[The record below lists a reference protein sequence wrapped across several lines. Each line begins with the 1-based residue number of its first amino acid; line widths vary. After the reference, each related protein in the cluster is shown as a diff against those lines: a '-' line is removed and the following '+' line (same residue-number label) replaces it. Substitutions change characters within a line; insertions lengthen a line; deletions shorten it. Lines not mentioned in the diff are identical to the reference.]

1 MTTESTDS
9 TEKPDGAESTGSSKQ
24 DQAQLAGILRE
35 RLLRPVGLDVWTR
48 AESRLARPDRDNCE
62 HCDDLLQATRDLV
75 SLHPALSIT
84 LYDLDEHADR
94 AEQAGVKHAPTT
106 IIRGGGR
113 SIRFTGYWSGMLLLP
128 FLDLLSFASTLTT
141 PVDPATR
148 AALEAIEQRVEIDLL
163 VTPYDPYSAHMVQLL
178 GAFAIESRQLRLHV
192 YELSELPIL
201 AGQRSLTEVPAMSI
215 AGRRFNGAWDEQPLI
230 EQIGR
235 VIAGDEQPVVRDRV
249 LATPYVSM
257 EEARRIAASQVPAP
271 GAQPPS
277 EPSGE
282 SAAAGLYVPG
292 RD

>member
-1 MTTESTDS
+1 MTTEGTENPDS
-9 TEKPDGAESTGSSKQ
+9 TGISKE

-48 AESRLARPDRDNCE
+48 AESGLARTDRDTCE
-62 HCDDLLQATRDLV
+62 HCDELLQATRDLV

-94 AEQAGVKHAPTT
+94 AEQAGVTHAPTT

-113 SIRFTGYWSGMLLLP
+113 SIRFTGYWSGMLLSP
-128 FLDLLSFASTLTT
+128 FLDVLSFASTLTT
-141 PVDPATR
+141 PVDPETR
-148 AALEAIEQRVEIDLL
+148 AALDAIEQRVEIDLM
-163 VTPYDPYSAHMVQLL
+163 VTPFDPYSAHMVQLL

-192 YELSELPIL
+192 FELSELPIL
-201 AGQRSLTEVPAMSI
+201 AGQRSLSEVPAMVI
-215 AGRRFNGAWDEQPLI
+215 AGRRFSGAWDEQPLV

-235 VIAGDEQPVVRDRV
+235 VIAGNDEPVVRDRV

-257 EEARRIAASQVPAP
+257 EEARRIMAEQAPAAGAESPA
-271 GAQPPS
+271 A
-277 EPSGE
+277 PSGE
-282 SAAAGLYVPG
+282 SAASGLYVPG

>member
-1 MTTESTDS
+1 MTTEGTESTENPDS
-9 TEKPDGAESTGSSKQ
+9 TGISKE

-48 AESRLARPDRDNCE
+48 AESGLARTDRDTCE
-62 HCDDLLQATRDLV
+62 HCDELLQATRDLV

-94 AEQAGVKHAPTT
+94 AEQAGVTHAPTT

-113 SIRFTGYWSGMLLLP
+113 SIRFTGYWSGMLLSP
-128 FLDLLSFASTLTT
+128 FLDVLSFASTLTT
-141 PVDPATR
+141 PVDPETR
-148 AALEAIEQRVEIDLL
+148 AALDAIEQRVEIDLMI
-163 VTPYDPYSAHMVQLL
+163 TPFDPYSAHMLQLL

-192 YELSELPIL
+192 FELSELPIL
-201 AGQRSLTEVPAMSI
+201 AGQRSLSEVPAMVI
-215 AGRRFNGAWDEQPLI
+215 AGRRFSGAWDEQPLV

-235 VIAGDEQPVVRDRV
+235 VIAGNDEPVVRDRV

-257 EEARRIAASQVPAP
+257 EEARRMMAEQAPAAGAESPA
-271 GAQPPS
+271 A
-277 EPSGE
+277 PSGE
-282 SAAAGLYVPG
+282 SAASGLYVPG

>member
-1 MTTESTDS
+1 MTTDS
-9 TEKPDGAESTGSSKQ
+9 TEGAGSTDRPGISKE

-35 RLLRPVGLDVWTR
+35 RLIRPVGLDVWTR
-48 AESRLARPDRDNCE
+48 AESGLARTDRDACE

-84 LYDLDEHADR
+84 QYDLDENADR
-94 AEQAGVKHAPTT
+94 AEQAGVTHAPTT

-113 SIRFTGYWSGMLLLP
+113 SIRFTGYWSGMLLSP
-128 FLDLLSFASTLTT
+128 FLDVLSFASTLNT
-141 PVDPATR
+141 PVTPATR
-148 AALEAIEQRVEIDLL
+148 TALEAIEQRIEVDLL
-163 VTPYDPYSAHMVQLL
+163 VTPFDPYSAHMVQLL

-201 AGQRSLTEVPAMSI
+201 AAQRSLNEVPAISI
-215 AGRRFNGAWDEQPLI
+215 AGRRFSGAWDEQPLV

-235 VIAGDEQPVVRDRV
+235 VIAGNDEPVVRDRV
-249 LATPYVSM
+249 LASPYVSM
-257 EEARRIAASQVPAP
+257 EEARRMSAERGPAA

-282 SAAAGLYVPG
+282 SAATGLYVPG

>member
-1 MTTESTDS
+1 MTTEATENPDS
-9 TEKPDGAESTGSSKQ
+9 TGISKE

-48 AESRLARPDRDNCE
+48 AESGLARTDRDTCE
-62 HCDDLLQATRDLV
+62 HCDELLQATRDLV

-94 AEQAGVKHAPTT
+94 AEQAGVTHAPTT

-113 SIRFTGYWSGMLLLP
+113 SIRFTGYWSGMLLSP
-128 FLDLLSFASTLTT
+128 FLDVLSFASTLTT
-141 PVDPATR
+141 PVDPETR
-148 AALEAIEQRVEIDLL
+148 AALDAIEQRVEIDLM
-163 VTPYDPYSAHMVQLL
+163 VTPFDPYSAHMVQLL

-192 YELSELPIL
+192 FELSELPIL
-201 AGQRSLTEVPAMSI
+201 AGQRSLSEVPAMVI
-215 AGRRFNGAWDEQPLI
+215 AGRRFSGAWDEQPLV

-235 VIAGDEQPVVRDRV
+235 VIAGNDEPVVRDRV

-257 EEARRIAASQVPAP
+257 EEARRIMAEQAPAAGAESPA
-271 GAQPPS
+271 A
-277 EPSGE
+277 PSGE
-282 SAAAGLYVPG
+282 SAASGLYVPG

>member
-1 MTTESTDS
+1 MTTEGTENPDS
-9 TEKPDGAESTGSSKQ
+9 TGISKE

-48 AESRLARPDRDNCE
+48 AESGLARTDRDTCE
-62 HCDDLLQATRDLV
+62 HCDELLQATRDLV

-94 AEQAGVKHAPTT
+94 AEQAGVTHAPTT

-113 SIRFTGYWSGMLLLP
+113 SIRFTGYWSGMLLSP
-128 FLDLLSFASTLTT
+128 FLDVLSFASTLTT
-141 PVDPATR
+141 PVDPETR
-148 AALEAIEQRVEIDLL
+148 AALDAIEQRVEIDLM
-163 VTPYDPYSAHMVQLL
+163 VTPFDPYSAHMVQLL

-192 YELSELPIL
+192 FELSELPIL
-201 AGQRSLTEVPAMSI
+201 AGQRSLSEVPAMVI
-215 AGRRFNGAWDEQPLI
+215 AGRRFSGAWDEQPLV

-235 VIAGDEQPVVRDRV
+235 VIAGNDEPVVRDRV

-257 EEARRIAASQVPAP
+257 EEARRMMAEQAPAAGAESPA
-271 GAQPPS
+271 A
-277 EPSGE
+277 PSGE
-282 SAAAGLYVPG
+282 SAASGLYVPG